1 MQTCVRTCVSSHL
14 KRFVNELF
22 SEMDTDTNR
31 YIDVQEFLAYFYS
44 LGYGQ
49 NEAAAMPD
57 A

>member
-31 YIDVQEFLAYFYS
+31 YIDVQEFLAYFYK